1 MQKGARERFRMRPHE
16 QDRCPIGP
24 PCDGSPETG
33 HRRKD
38 PHGEEP
44 EGPSPNQGVTRP
56 DYIQPRNDI
65 RMPNAMIPRMIAM
78 TLTFFLKSQ

>member
-1 MQKGARERFRMRPHE
+1 MPHRSALRRLAHNGTSQEGPRRE
-16 QDRCPIGP
+16 G
-24 PCDGSPETG
+24 
-33 HRRKD
+33 
-38 PHGEEP
+38 P